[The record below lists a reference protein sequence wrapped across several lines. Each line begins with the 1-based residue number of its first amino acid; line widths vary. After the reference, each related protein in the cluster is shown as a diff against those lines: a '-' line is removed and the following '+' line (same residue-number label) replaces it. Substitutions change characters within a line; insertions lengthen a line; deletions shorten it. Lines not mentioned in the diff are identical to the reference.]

1 MIAAL
6 KGRRQNINFL
16 SKYVLSV
23 SDQQLFVSRMPKMCA
38 IPQLISASMFQ
49 SIDCR
54 LFKILH
60 PNTLTETIKRL
71 FNHHEIHICIG
82 TDSMICSAIEINQK
96 LFLLKSYEYRIENKM
111 HVN

>member
-6 KGRRQNINFL
+6 KGKRQNTNFF
-16 SKYVLSV
+16 SKYVLSL

-49 SIDCR
+49 SIDSG
-54 LFKILH
+54 FKILH

-71 FNHHEIHICIG
+71 FNHHEIY
-82 TDSMICSAIEINQK
+82 
-96 LFLLKSYEYRIENKM
+96 FR
-111 HVN
+111 